1 MTNNPH
7 TNATPDGEPR
17 SPTQTDSNGNM
28 AREQGDMATSC
39 RLRKAP
45 AYQEYAADI
54 LASTQYRL
62 MGLRERGLW
71 DTMRKECWVNGSLP
85 VERSKL
91 ARLLNVHFDELSEAL
106 TPEVLS
112 FFEMRGTQLRC
123 PELDNYRVTLEAKR
137 LAMVAGGAKGG
148 KRTQEHIKSQ
158 ATLEGKPKPLSRR
171 EMQGIQK
178 TGDQLSNERQEFSEA
193 HLEWVADYEGKQA

>member
-1 MTNNPH
+1 
-7 TNATPDGEPR
+7 
-17 SPTQTDSNGNM
+17 M
-28 AREQGDMATSC
+28 AASR

-71 DTMRKECWVNGSLP
+71 DTMRKECWVNGALP
-85 VERSKL
+85 VERWKL
-91 ARLLNVHFDELSEAL
+91 ARLLNVDFDELSEAL

-112 FFEMRGTQLRC
+112 FFEIRGTQLRC
-123 PELDNYRVTLEAKR
+123 PELDNYRATLEAKR

-158 ATLEGKPKPLSRR
+158 ATLEAKPKPLSRR
-171 EMQGIQK
+171 EMQGMQK
-178 TGDQLSNERQEFSEA
+178 TGDQSSKERQELNEA
-193 HLEWVADYEGKQA
+193 QRKWLEEYEG